1 MCHAP
6 SALLATR
13 IHGESPFKGYRVTGF
28 TNEEEAAVGLADKA
42 QWLLEDELKE
52 KIGVEFSRGPIW
64 EPYTVEDHNLFT
76 GQNPS
81 SAAVLAQRLLTG
93 RVLAGP
99 VLDGLRHGSL
109 RRCSEPGRDA
119 CRGSRIFTSPQVP
132 GRAPVRR
139 PCPVARGNLDDSNI
153 PGSYCGTRDGG
164 DRREEG
170 NGAADRR

>member
-28 TNEEEAAVGLADKA
+28 TNEEELAVGLADKA

-81 SAAVLAQRLLTG
+81 SAAVLAQRLMTG

-109 RRCSEPGRDA
+109 RRVLRAGPRRLPGLPDLHVPPGTRT
-119 CRGSRIFTSPQVP
+119 GPGTTSVP
-132 GRAPVRR
+132 GCTGQLGRFEHSGELLRYP
-139 PCPVARGNLDDSNI
+139 
-153 PGSYCGTRDGG
+153 
-164 DRREEG
+164 
-170 NGAADRR
+170 